1 MSKKAL
7 LAAALVIAGTLV
19 AGTSAA
25 NAPPLG
31 SEQFEEYYN
40 TSGQLVGYVH
50 WSCDGRRTT
59 WGTLSGELEVTR
71 RRCQ

>member
-1 MSKKAL
+1 MRKQAL

-31 SEQFEEYYN
+31 SEQFEEYFDA
-40 TSGQLVGYVH
+40 SGQLVGYVH

-59 WGTLSGELEVTR
+59 WGTLSGDLEVTR